1 MHRDR
6 LPDTAH
12 RVSTPLRLK
21 QGSCCL
27 TRPVPL
33 LPLPVVMLVAPGLR
47 VVLRS
52 AAICKVVAFIYPP
65 FPPVYGILDIDASG
79 LACYEAR

>member
-1 MHRDR
+1 MKYS
-6 LPDTAH
+6 
-12 RVSTPLRLK
+12 RV
-21 QGSCCL
+21 
-27 TRPVPL
+27 TRKGFIGIP
-33 LPLPVVMLVAPGLR
+33 PLPVVMLVAPGLR